1 MLGDCKQI
9 LGAGEEIY
17 SNNKLRYKRLWK
29 FLVHYG
35 ISRQPIVGTC
45 NPAPTL
51 LSIFLLC
58 TLLAEHT
65 QTHCSEREEERR
77 KKRGE
82 RRRGE
87 VLILSNWRG
96 NPVRVD
102 LQETKDKVYSI
113 FSQLSWDWQPA
124 ESQGLTDL
132 TEGCHPL
139 PTSLI
144 AHNTHF

>member
-1 MLGDCKQI
+1 MLGDSKQI

-17 SNNKLRYKRLWK
+17 SNSKPWYKRLWK

-77 KKRGE
+77 EKKGREEE
-82 RRRGE
+82 RRGA
-87 VLILSNWRG
+87 
-96 NPVRVD
+96 D
-102 LQETKDKVYSI
+102 TQ
-113 FSQLSWDWQPA
+113 
-124 ESQGLTDL
+124 
-132 TEGCHPL
+132 
-139 PTSLI
+139 
-144 AHNTHF
+144 

>member
-77 KKRGE
+77 KKGE
-82 RRRGE
+82 RGGE
-87 VLILSNWRG
+87 ER
-96 NPVRVD
+96 
-102 LQETKDKVYSI
+102 
-113 FSQLSWDWQPA
+113 
-124 ESQGLTDL
+124 
-132 TEGCHPL
+132 C
-139 PTSLI
+139 
-144 AHNTHF
+144 